1 MPLPS
6 SSSSFW
12 SEVLFFF
19 FPIVG
24 KWCTKLLVFWTRNVK
39 ILSPQGTPRTF
50 TPHSFVCLCSLTR
63 TVHIHILSSLY
74 PSETSYNATSS
85 VTPPLI
91 SPGRQ
96 EQFFSWTSTR
106 LCLSTTWSLFWYF
119 ILRWIF
125 LGVFCR
131 MLVSWKHPHKKVFSG
146 NESL

>member
-12 SEVLFFF
+12 SKVLFFF
-19 FPIVG
+19 FPIIG
-24 KWCTKLLVFWTRNVK
+24 RWRTNLLVFWTRNVK
-39 ILSPQGTPRTF
+39 IRSPQGRARTF

-85 VTPPLI
+85 ATPPLI

-106 LCLSTTWSLFWYF
+106 LCLSTTSSLFWYF
-119 ILRWIF
+119 YFGTFILVLYSSLHF
-125 LGVFCR
+125 LRCV
-131 MLVSWKHPHKKVFSG
+131 L
-146 NESL
+146 